1 MPTTLTLKGQ
11 VTIPKHIRDA
21 LGLMPGAQL
30 DFTVN
35 SLGEV
40 ILQKAAANTASSKDR
55 FELARG
61 PNQMENKGF
70 DEALEESS
78 YAAVMDWAVLTRDRS
93 KYETYFPVVRLI
105 AP

>member
-30 DFTVN
+30 DFAVN

-40 ILQKAAANTASSKDR
+40 ILQKAAGNTPSSKDR

-61 PNQMENKGF
+61 KAQIKWKTKDLMK
-70 DEALEESS
+70 L
-78 YAAVMDWAVLTRDRS
+78 LRS
-93 KYETYFPVVRLI
+93 PD
-105 AP
+105 

>member
-30 DFTVN
+30 DFAVN
-35 SLGEV
+35 SQGEV
-40 ILQKAAANTASSKDR
+40 VLNKAVANAVSSKDR

-61 PNQMENKGF
+61 KAQIKWKTKDLMK
-70 DEALEESS
+70 L
-78 YAAVMDWAVLTRDRS
+78 LRS
-93 KYETYFPVVRLI
+93 PD
-105 AP
+105 

>member
-30 DFTVN
+30 DFAVN
-35 SLGEV
+35 SQGEV
-40 ILQKAAANTASSKDR
+40 ILQKAAANTGSSKDR

-61 PNQMENKGF
+61 KAQIKWKTKDLMKLLRGP
-70 DEALEESS
+70 D
-78 YAAVMDWAVLTRDRS
+78 
-93 KYETYFPVVRLI
+93 
-105 AP
+105 

>member
-1 MPTTLTLKGQ
+1 
-11 VTIPKHIRDA
+11 

-61 PNQMENKGF
+61 KAQIKWKTKDLMK
-70 DEALEESS
+70 L
-78 YAAVMDWAVLTRDRS
+78 LRS
-93 KYETYFPVVRLI
+93 PAMPPSWI
-105 AP
+105 GPC

>member
-30 DFTVN
+30 DFAVN
-35 SLGEV
+35 SQGEV
-40 ILQKAAANTASSKDR
+40 VLHKAVANAASFKDR

-61 PNQMENKGF
+61 KAQIKWKTKDLMK
-70 DEALEESS
+70 L
-78 YAAVMDWAVLTRDRS
+78 LRS
-93 KYETYFPVVRLI
+93 PD
-105 AP
+105 

>member
-30 DFTVN
+30 DFAVN
-35 SLGEV
+35 SQGEV
-40 ILQKAAANTASSKDR
+40 VLHKAVPNAASSKDR

-61 PNQMENKGF
+61 KAQIKWKTKDLMK
-70 DEALEESS
+70 L
-78 YAAVMDWAVLTRDRS
+78 LRS
-93 KYETYFPVVRLI
+93 PD
-105 AP
+105 

>member
-30 DFTVN
+30 DFAVN
-35 SLGEV
+35 SQGEV
-40 ILQKAAANTASSKDR
+40 VLHNTAATAASSKDR

-61 PNQMENKGF
+61 KAQIKWKTKDLMK
-70 DEALEESS
+70 L
-78 YAAVMDWAVLTRDRS
+78 LRS
-93 KYETYFPVVRLI
+93 PD
-105 AP
+105 

>member
-30 DFTVN
+30 DFAVN
-35 SLGEV
+35 SQGEV
-40 ILQKAAANTASSKDR
+40 VLHKAVANAAPSKDR

-61 PNQMENKGF
+61 KAQIKWKTKDLMK
-70 DEALEESS
+70 L
-78 YAAVMDWAVLTRDRS
+78 LRS
-93 KYETYFPVVRLI
+93 PD
-105 AP
+105 

>member
-30 DFTVN
+30 DFAVN
-35 SLGEV
+35 SQGEV
-40 ILQKAAANTASSKDR
+40 VLHKAVANAESSKDR

-61 PNQMENKGF
+61 KAQIKWKTKDLMK
-70 DEALEESS
+70 L
-78 YAAVMDWAVLTRDRS
+78 LRS
-93 KYETYFPVVRLI
+93 PAMPPSWI
-105 AP
+105 GPC

>member
-30 DFTVN
+30 DFAVN
-35 SLGEV
+35 SQGEV
-40 ILQKAAANTASSKDR
+40 ILQKAAANAGSSKDR

-61 PNQMENKGF
+61 KAQIKWKTKDLMKLLRGP
-70 DEALEESS
+70 D
-78 YAAVMDWAVLTRDRS
+78 
-93 KYETYFPVVRLI
+93 
-105 AP
+105 

>member
-30 DFTVN
+30 DFAVN
-35 SLGEV
+35 SQGEV
-40 ILQKAAANTASSKDR
+40 VLQNAVANATSSKDR

-61 PNQMENKGF
+61 KAQIKWKTKDLMK
-70 DEALEESS
+70 L
-78 YAAVMDWAVLTRDRS
+78 LRS
-93 KYETYFPVVRLI
+93 PD
-105 AP
+105 

>member
-1 MPTTLTLKGQ
+1 MEIVHATTLTLKGQ

-61 PNQMENKGF
+61 KAQIKWKTKDLMK
-70 DEALEESS
+70 L
-78 YAAVMDWAVLTRDRS
+78 LRS
-93 KYETYFPVVRLI
+93 PD
-105 AP
+105 